1 AVQANRAFILSWL
14 IDLTNWSTRP
24 ASGIGTL
31 AYWAMSSATSMS
43 FSAHFPV
50 PVPQRDSDQ
59 LAPLPWLSASTSF
72 GTSAPSDLASVSTS
86 KFAHMHAHSSRLFMV
101 LAIWPLPIAPT

>member
-1 AVQANRAFILSWL
+1 
-14 IDLTNWSTRP
+14 
-24 ASGIGTL
+24 
-31 AYWAMSSATSMS
+31 MS

-59 LAPLPWLSASTSF
+59 LAPLPWPSASTSL
-72 GTSAPSDLASVSTS
+72 GTSVPSDLARVSTS

-101 LAIWPLPIAPT
+101 LAIWPLPIAPTWMILRPNARRAGVARSTQRCSPPT